1 MLKKFKH
8 MSNWRLGKI
17 SNFIII
23 TILAAVISVMLGVAA
38 TYLITPHLSLPTAKN
53 GNQPAQVS
61 PKNNSPLDF
70 SVPEKTETTAGDK
83 PQQSNIPDNSAS
95 PPASGKTYLGHL
107 SYAVAPESNLMMV
120 GSYGL
125 GEYQRFEYLDKEAG
139 KALMNLIY
147 AAREEG
153 VWLIPISAF
162 RDLDRQ
168 KKLFDNQVKKLGSET
183 EAAKLSA
190 PPGYSEHHTGLA
202 IDLGDGMNRQDD
214 LAVEFEKTAAFKWLE
229 KMAPK
234 FGFEMSFTF
243 NNPQGVSYEPWHW
256 RFVGSEAAKS
266 IFSRAIR

>member
-38 TYLITPHLSLPTAKN
+38 TYFITPHLSSPTAKN
-53 GNQPAQVS
+53 GNEPAQVS
-61 PKNNSPLDF
+61 QKNNSPLDF
-70 SVPEKTETTAGDK
+70 SVPEKTETTAGEK
-83 PQQSNIPDNSAS
+83 PRQSNIPDNSAN
-95 PPASGKTYLGHL
+95 PPAFGPIHLGHL

-168 KKLFDNQVKKLGSET
+168 KKLFDNQVNKLGSET

-202 IDLGDGMNRQDD
+202 IDLGDGLNRKYD
-214 LAVEFEKTAAFKWLE
+214 LAVDFDQTAAFKWLG
-229 KMAPK
+229 KNAQQ
-234 FGFEMSFTF
+234 FGFELSFPLD
-243 NNPQGVSYEPWHW
+243 NSQGISYEPWHW